1 MPFSGER
8 LKRARMAKGMNQ
20 AELGKS
26 VGVAYQQIG
35 RWEQMQSL
43 PSPDTLAQ
51 LAQTLECTAD
61 WLLELVDTPGDH
73 LAERGLSEDEV
84 QMLQLYRRG
93 ALPQLIQRLVVQLA
107 DGSTPRQTVS
117 DETGQANIAS

>member
-8 LKRARMAKGMNQ
+8 LKRARLAKGMNQ
-20 AELGKS
+20 AELGKAI
-26 VGVAYQQIG
+26 GVAYQQIG
-35 RWEQMQSL
+35 RWEQKQSL

-51 LAQTLECTAD
+51 LAQLLGCTAD

-107 DGSTPRQTVS
+107 DGSAPRQTIG
-117 DETGQANIAS
+117 DAAGETHIAS